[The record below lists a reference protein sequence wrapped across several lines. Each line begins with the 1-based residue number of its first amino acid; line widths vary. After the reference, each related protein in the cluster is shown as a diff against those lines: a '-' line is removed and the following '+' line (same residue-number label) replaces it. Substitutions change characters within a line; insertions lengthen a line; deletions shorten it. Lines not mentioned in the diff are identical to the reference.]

1 MVLLVAEP
9 NRKPAQLPGGEGEVS
24 DAVLGAELSQGF
36 VFGGAG
42 LESSVTIS
50 EGLK

>member
-1 MVLLVAEP
+1 M
-9 NRKPAQLPGGEGEVS
+9 GEVS
-24 DAVLGAELSQGF
+24 DAVLGAELSQTF

-50 EGLK
+50 EGLKIVGFYIQVVTET